1 MKKTCL
7 ILLNLLFIPVI
18 YSQQMQISGDSISA
32 WFNEVKKATH
42 ENLRVW
48 GKDIYGPVLLI
59 NPVNREIYANETD
72 NSGFL
77 SQEGDLFRGFLPK
90 EISFANTAMDW
101 KGKRWAMV
109 ILPLPEDRNSRLN
122 LMTHELFHLAQPSLG
137 YVLHNCDNNHLD
149 QKDGRIYLRLE
160 LKALYRA
167 TIAKT
172 PLLAREHIINA
183 LILRKYRQSLFSGSD
198 TTENLMELNEGLAE
212 YTGQVMSG
220 RTREQTIAN
229 FQQRLVLFMGNP
241 TFVRSFAYQTIPLY
255 GFLLDDL
262 QKGWNKEI
270 TARTDLT
277 AYFIQAFGVEI
288 PASLKEQAAVAGEKY
303 GYKAVWKEETER
315 EEKTKKLILQYKA
328 AFIDQP
334 HLEMKFEK
342 MQISF
347 DPRNIMP
354 LENYGTVYPNL
365 RITDNWGILTVEN
378 GALVS
383 QNWEKVTLTK
393 PLSIGDRTIKGEG
406 WELEIADG
414 YKVIEIEHDNFSLIK
429 Q

>member
-1 MKKTCL
+1 MKKTYL
-7 ILLNLLFIPVI
+7 TLFTFLFIHAI
-18 YSQQMQISGDSISA
+18 FSQQLQISGDSIPI
-32 WFNEVKKATH
+32 WFNEAKEATH
-42 ENLRVW
+42 ENQKVW
-48 GKDIYGPVLLI
+48 DKDLYGSMMLV
-59 NPVNREIYANETD
+59 NPFTREIYANEAD
-72 NSGFL
+72 NEGYL
-77 SQEGDLFRGFLPK
+77 SHEGNYYKGILPD
-90 EISFANTAMDW
+90 EISFANTAMEW
-101 KGKRWAMV
+101 KGKRWAML
-109 ILPLPEDRNSRLN
+109 ILPLPEDKNARLN

-137 YVLHNCDNNHLD
+137 FILNNSDNNHLD

-167 TIAKT
+167 IIAKT
-172 PLLAREHIINA
+172 PLVVKEHIINA
-183 LILRKYRQSLFSGSD
+183 LILRKYRQSLFPGSD

-220 RTREQTIAN
+220 RSREQTIAN
-229 FQQRLVLFMGNP
+229 FQQRLVRFMGNP

-255 GFLLDDL
+255 GFLLDEL
-262 QKGWNKEI
+262 RKGWNKEI
-270 TARTDLT
+270 TAKTDLT

-288 PASLKEQAAVAGEKY
+288 PVSLKEQATVAGEKY

-315 EEKTKKLILQYKA
+315 EEQTKKRILQYKA
-328 AFIDQP
+328 AFIDEP

-365 RITDNWGILTVEN
+365 RITDNWGILTAEN

-393 PLSIGDRTIKGEG
+393 PLSIGDRIIKGEG

-414 YKVIEIEHDNFSLIK
+414 YKIIEIEHGNFKLIK